1 MRIFSQEILKILVLN
16 AIVND
21 LHLVIIALNIVV
33 HIRPGRRSRIAIGI
47 PHIHNLFSGH
57 LIVFVGWVILV
68 FATADDLLDDF
79 IGIKFGEMVVVPS
92 SDGSIRFVAVDG
104 VDVGRLFKLDERIA
118 WMCVEFG

>member
-33 HIRPGRRSRIAIGI
+33 HIRPGRRSGIAIGI

-104 VDVGRLFKLDERIA
+104 VDVGRLFKLDESIA

>member
-16 AIVND
+16 AIVNH
-21 LHLVIIALNIVV
+21 LHLVIIALNIVM
-33 HIRPGRRSRIAIGI
+33 HIRPGRRSGIAIGI

-68 FATADDLLDDF
+68 FATAHDLLDDF

-92 SDGSIRFVAVDG
+92 SDGSIRLVAVDG
-104 VDVGRLFKLDERIA
+104 VDVGRLFKLDESIA